1 MLTTRLG
8 TEKCLYLGL
17 FNSPYIATRFGVPDW
32 CSFGHHRHWF
42 CLYLDPLTSSN
53 DTGRQVKELVKIY
66 LDSFTW
72 TCLKEHALGTDKW
85 PCLSRCENSCMWRYV
100 WSIAYSCLFVRIYI
114 YNVCVCIYL
123 NLRESSGEG
132 TSWCFAKTCWP
143 YSVGRQTY
151 IYFLLCRLLWRWYHV
166 GLSTRFSEKQMNLA
180 APYSSSHQA
189 STSSCRSQRSNH
201 PVLQGKA
208 SLVGQA

>member
-42 CLYLDPLTSSN
+42 CLYLGPLTSSN
-53 DTGRQVKELVKIY
+53 DTGRQVKHLVKFY

-85 PCLSRCENSCMWRYV
+85 PCLGRCGNSCMWKYV
-100 WSIAYSCLFVRIYI
+100 WSMLVRAYSWGAYVYLHTREIG
-114 YNVCVCIYL
+114 NECI
-123 NLRESSGEG
+123 
-132 TSWCFAKTCWP
+132 SWCFAKTC
-143 YSVGRQTY
+143 VFFLAGRQTY
-151 IYFLLCRLLWRWYHV
+151 ISFFV
-166 GLSTRFSEKQMNLA
+166 
-180 APYSSSHQA
+180 
-189 STSSCRSQRSNH
+189 
-201 PVLQGKA
+201 V
-208 SLVGQA
+208 